1 LFDHDQLLLQ
11 VQIWHQHEQV
21 DLYCA
26 GVYYAQHNPQ
36 DHEDTARKGHNPDG
50 RKYWAVNTN
59 PYFNHLANGHGIP
72 TVEFRQHEGTND
84 TARVR
89 AWARLMVALVD
100 YAKTDRPL
108 YWVGKAA
115 DFRELYSALI

>member
-1 LFDHDQLLLQ
+1 MDTMDTLAGR
-11 VQIWHQHEQV
+11 
-21 DLYCA
+21 A

-36 DHEDTARKGHNPDG
+36 DHEDTARKGYNPDG